1 MAMEYPQVQSKIYL
15 QIRLHFPASY
25 AFCYQ
30 SVHINSH
37 TAPNVKTQS
46 IPILQNP
53 QNPGT
58 SRENYLGN
66 VGLRYHPSFSSLLCW
81 LTSQLHDEQ
90 TCQKSLPSKNF
101 PTDHWSM
108 GPQALNQ
115 QFMKEFLSFG
125 GLGMSGVCS
134 KGMLGFP

>member
-1 MAMEYPQVQSKIYL
+1 MAMEYPHVESKIHL

-46 IPILQNP
+46 IPIPQNP

-81 LTSQLHDEQ
+81 LTSGL
-90 TCQKSLPSKNF
+90 KMMSKRSKILPSKNF
-101 PTDHWSM
+101 PTDPWSI
-108 GPQALNQ
+108 PQTLNQ

-134 KGMLGFP
+134 KGMLRFP